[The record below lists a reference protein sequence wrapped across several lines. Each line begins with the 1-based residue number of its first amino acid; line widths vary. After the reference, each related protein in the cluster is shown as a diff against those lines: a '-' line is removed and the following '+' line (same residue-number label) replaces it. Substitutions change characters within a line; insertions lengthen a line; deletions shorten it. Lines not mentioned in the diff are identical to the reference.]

1 MKSTFMAML
10 AFASSLG
17 FAQQPTA
24 NAADVATPDAL
35 IKAVYDVISGPAG
48 KKRDWNRMRSLFTED
63 ARMIALAA
71 RPNGEVVRRSMTVE
85 DYIKSSG
92 PFLEERG
99 FFEREVARR
108 TESFGSVV
116 HAWSTYEARSKA
128 DDNKPFMRGV
138 NSIQLVGDGK
148 RWWVYTILW
157 QPEGGDLKL
166 PEKYL
171 KGSGSPR

>member
-1 MKSTFMAML
+1 MKRIIMLALIGTALSTF
-10 AFASSLG
+10 
-17 FAQQPTA
+17 AQAPA
-24 NAADVATPDAL
+24 PNPADVSNPDAL

-63 ARMIALAA
+63 ARMIALAS
-71 RPNGEVVRRSMTVE
+71 RPTGETIRQSMSVE
-85 DYIKSSG
+85 DYIKRSG

-108 TESFGSVV
+108 TETFGNVV

-128 DDNKPFMRGV
+128 DDDKPFMRGV

-148 RWWVYTILW
+148 RWWVATILW
-157 QPEGGDLKL
+157 QPETGSLKL

-171 KGSGSPR
+171 KGSG